1 MSHFHRSASRQMS
14 RPAISIRND
23 GGWTFG
29 SPSVLMMFHRE
40 PGSLLK
46 EQEEMNECMPHYY
59 KITNGHGQ
67 GAERVMDAEALF
79 IQGVCQMPRSLWKEP
94 MPGSRKMVRNV
105 WHCAA
110 IFCPGG
116 CRCV

>member
-1 MSHFHRSASRQMS
+1 
-14 RPAISIRND
+14 
-23 GGWTFG
+23 
-29 SPSVLMMFHRE
+29 
-40 PGSLLK
+40 
-46 EQEEMNECMPHYY
+46 MNECMPHYY

-79 IQGVCQMPRSLWKEP
+79 IQGRLSDARSLWKEP

>member
-1 MSHFHRSASRQMS
+1 
-14 RPAISIRND
+14 
-23 GGWTFG
+23 
-29 SPSVLMMFHRE
+29 
-40 PGSLLK
+40 
-46 EQEEMNECMPHYY
+46 MNECMPHYY

-79 IQGVCQMPRSLWKEP
+79 IQGCLSDAQIALEGAYA
-94 MPGSRKMVRNV
+94 GSRKMVRNV